1 MATRLLDQQ
10 IRELAE
16 ARGFKIELPWQR
28 APWDCGV
35 DVHPPGSGGA
45 EGWAEAQRLR
55 RELIAALEAGKGM
68 DIIHTPQPLAPPRR
82 TARSRRSKKISPD
95 LGRTNGR
102 L

>member
-55 RELIAALEAGKGM
+55 RELIAEIKAAHPPET
-68 DIIHTPQPLAPPRR
+68 TPKPSDKLPRR
-82 TARSRRSKKISPD
+82 QTTSRRTKKLSPGV
-95 LGRTNGR
+95 GRMNGQ
-102 L
+102 